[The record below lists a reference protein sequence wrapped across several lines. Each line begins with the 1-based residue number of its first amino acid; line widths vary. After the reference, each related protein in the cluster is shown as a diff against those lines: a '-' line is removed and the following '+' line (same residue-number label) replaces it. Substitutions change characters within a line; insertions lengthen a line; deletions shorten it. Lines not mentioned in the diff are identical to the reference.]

1 MEVQQRCERKG
12 KEYTAV
18 PAYKGSLAEVQ
29 RLASKGSTGSTP
41 FCDPEDHTLLIN
53 IVDCSIGLNGHTVQF
68 PVHFPFHS
76 VQLLTSS
83 QPLIFHRYI
92 HLQGQLSRNT

>member
-1 MEVQQRCERKG
+1 MRNALPGSC
-12 KEYTAV
+12 TAHFNEANSSV
-18 PAYKGSLAEVQ
+18 AILIQVQ